1 MHLDPDTKLLD
12 GKAVAAAIRGEVRDS
27 VASYLD
33 RGLRP
38 PGLSVILA
46 GEDPASQVYVRSKT
60 RDCAEVGIDGQTI
73 KLPEDVSEESL
84 LAEIDRLNA
93 DDSVDGILVQLPLPG
108 GLDEERVQERVL
120 PGKDVDGFHA
130 QNVGNLW
137 LGRDGF
143 VSCTPAGVIELLKRY
158 GIELSGQHAVV
169 VGRSNIVGKPM
180 AALLLRENC
189 TVTVCHSR
197 TRDLAGVCRQAD
209 ILIAAVGRTGLI
221 EADWVKEGAVVVDVG
236 MNRIETQE
244 QLEHFFPG
252 DAKRQRAF
260 DKRGSVLTGDV
271 DFTRV
276 RPLSGGI
283 TPVPGGV
290 GPLTRALLLVNT
302 LESYKRRVSPSD

>member
-1 MHLDPDTKLLD
+1 MHVDPQTKLLD
-12 GKAVAAAIRGEVRDS
+12 GQALAATIRGEVRDS
-27 VASYLD
+27 VAACLD
-33 RGLRP
+33 RGQRP
-38 PGLSVILA
+38 PGLAVILA
-46 GEDPASQVYVRSKT
+46 GNNPASQVYVRSKT
-60 RDCAEVGIDGQTI
+60 RDCAEVGMLGQTI
-73 KLPEDVSEESL
+73 ELPETVSEDEL

-108 GLDEERVQERVL
+108 GLDEARVQERVL
-120 PGKDVDGFHA
+120 PQKDVDGFHA

-143 VSCTPAGVIELLKRY
+143 VSCTPAGIIELLERY
-158 GIELSGQHAVV
+158 GIEMAGQHAVV

-180 AALLLRENC
+180 AALLLREHC

-197 TRDLAGVCRQAD
+197 TRDLAAICRQAD

-221 EADWVKEGAVVVDVG
+221 QADWVKEGAVVVDVG
-236 MNRIETQE
+236 MNRITERE
-244 QLEHFFPG
+244 QLDHFFPN
-252 DAKRQRAF
+252 DAKRQRSF
-260 DKRGSVLTGDV
+260 EKRGSVLTGDV

-276 RPLSGGI
+276 RPRSSAI

-302 LESYKRRVSPSD
+302 LESYRRSMQ